1 MFNQLFRYF
10 LSGLAILIPI
20 WGTFYILYH
29 LIIWIDDLLSIN
41 IPGLGLLIV
50 FVIVTNI
57 GLLAKIFIGKSMI
70 VFLDRFM
77 GKIPV
82 VAVLYKGFKEVTEA
96 LMGDQKKFDKP
107 VLVTFSEGA
116 VYRLGFMT
124 QQTVNLAGV
133 SSLPLVAVYF
143 PHSYNFSG
151 NVYLVNPEK
160 IKPLDV
166 RSGDMMKFIVSGGVV
181 DEIQSKILIKKKT

>member
-10 LSGLAILIPI
+10 LSGLAVLIPI

-29 LIIWIDDLLSIN
+29 LIVWIDNLLSIN

-50 FVIVTNI
+50 FVIVVNI

-70 VFLDRFM
+70 VFLDRCM

-82 VAVLYKGFKEVTEA
+82 VSVLYKGFKEVTEA

-107 VLVTFSEGA
+107 VLVTLSEDA

-124 QQTVNLAGV
+124 QDTIELAGV
-133 SSLPLVAVYF
+133 GDLPLVAVYF

-151 NVYLVNPEK
+151 NVYLVNPKK
-160 IKPLDV
+160 IKPV
-166 RSGDMMKFIVSGGVV
+166 EVKGGDMMKFIVSGGVV
-181 DEIQSKILIKKKT
+181 NEMHPKILDQ

>member
-1 MFNQLFRYF
+1 MVNQIFRYF
-10 LSGLAILIPI
+10 LSGLAVLIPI

-29 LIIWIDDLLSIN
+29 LINWIDDLLSID

-82 VAVLYKGFKEVTEA
+82 VAVLYRGFKEVTEA

-107 VLVTFSEGA
+107 VLVTFSENA

-124 QQTVNLAGV
+124 QETINLAGI
-133 SSLPLVAVYF
+133 SDLSLVAVYF
-143 PHSYNFSG
+143 PHSFNFSG

-160 IKPLDV
+160 IRPLDIK
-166 RSGDMMKFIVSGGVV
+166 SGDMMKFIVSGGVV
-181 DEIQSKILIKKKT
+181 EEIRPKILVKKKT